1 MVTTEEL
8 IKMAEDKSEA
18 ENIAIAEWKE
28 KIAKR
33 KLKEKEKI
41 ARYQS
46 TKKLGSLIPGKI
58 GESIT
63 GILKKQFSAMKTE
76 YKKSLKPIKVK
87 RRPIPP
93 QLRKAMVKRK
103 VLRQPKN
110 IPMPNSVRE
119 LQGMR
124 NLRRLLTRQE
134 QIEVDRIFSGSQRS
148 AAMQILRRRLK
159 EQQVNRERSNPRIIY
174 KKDIMTGKTTIDKKI
189 PTERW
194 LM

>member
-1 MVTTEEL
+1 MVTT
-8 IKMAEDKSEA
+8 
-18 ENIAIAEWKE
+18 KE
-28 KIAKR
+28 KISKAIYKPMDRLKPADSSKAIKKLLSRFVEDYKKR
-33 KLKEKEKI
+33 TRPI
-41 ARYQS
+41 T
-46 TKKLGSLIPGKI
+46 TKKRPG
-58 GESIT
+58 
-63 GILKKQFSAMKTE
+63 
-76 YKKSLKPIKVK
+76 
-87 RRPIPP
+87 PP
-93 QLRKAMVKRK
+93 RLRKAIEERK
-103 VLRQPKN
+103 VLRQPRN

-119 LQGMR
+119 LQNVR
-124 NLRRLLTRQE
+124 NLRRLLTKQE